1 MGSGSSEKGNVRVY
15 LELSEGGFKEEGHL
29 SLTVGEEQ
37 GFVQRR
43 EGTPSVY

>member
-15 LELSEGGFKEEGHL
+15 LELSEGGFK
-29 SLTVGEEQ
+29 GEEQ